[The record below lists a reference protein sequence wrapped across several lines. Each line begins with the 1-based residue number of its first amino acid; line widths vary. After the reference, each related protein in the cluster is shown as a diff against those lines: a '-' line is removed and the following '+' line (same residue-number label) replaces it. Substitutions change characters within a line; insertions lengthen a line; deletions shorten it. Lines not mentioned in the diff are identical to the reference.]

1 MDLSRLISPTSVA
14 VVGATD
20 RPGSYAHAVLT
31 NLIRSGFTGS
41 VIGIHPTRSEA
52 LGFPCVPSLA
62 DIGLAVDAVV
72 IATPAPTVATYV
84 SEARL
89 LGCGGAVVFA
99 AGFAEVGDNQLDED
113 LLAASRGFPVLGPNG
128 NGLVNTWTRAAL
140 WGDHATLPAEPGP
153 IAVISQSGN
162 IGIGLLAHRRG
173 LGLHSV
179 FSVGNAAVIGAPDLI
194 AHLAVTDGVRCVAAY
209 LEADGDGALLAE
221 ALAACADNDV
231 RVVMLKAGRSELGAA
246 AGQAHTAALAGDQRV
261 FEALML
267 EAGVVLVHEPAE
279 LIETARALATGH
291 RDPRGAAVLTCSGGD
306 ATLAADLAHD
316 AGALLTLLGAGTL
329 DELGSLLPPTATPGN
344 PLDHTNLVWA
354 DTEAVARI
362 CEVIAR
368 DASVGHVLYVQD
380 QPDGLPAAAA
390 AEWAATRS
398 GADIGVRRAGTS
410 VMLTSTMP
418 GQEPDSA
425 VSGLRSAFAAIAALQ
440 RPSPEGDR
448 LRIIAAA
455 ARSGNDRG
463 DAQAGPRASGVS
475 LSEADAKA
483 MLHQAGIH
491 VPTGGL
497 ATTADEAAALATGIG
512 FPVVVKACAPGLDHK
527 SDIGAVAL
535 GLPDAHAVQA
545 AAVRMLA
552 LEALPTGAALLVEQ
566 HASGVEVIV
575 SATRD
580 GIVPSLVIGLGGIWA
595 EALGDAVVIPLPAD
609 PGRVREGLELLRG
622 SAVLLGGR
630 GQRRY
635 AVDALC
641 QLASSIGRLLIDSG
655 ASLIEVNPVIVS
667 AHDAIAADAV
677 IVT

>member
-1 MDLSRLISPTSVA
+1 VDLSRLISPTSVA

-62 DIGLAVDAVV
+62 DIGPGVDAVV
-72 IATPAPTVATYV
+72 IATPAPTVASYV

-99 AGFAEVGDNQLDED
+99 AGFAEVGNKQLDED

-140 WGDHATLPAEPGP
+140 WGDHATLPSEPGP

-162 IGIGLLAHRRG
+162 IGIGLLAHRSG

-209 LEADGDGALLAE
+209 LEADGDGALLAD

-291 RDPRGAAVLTCSGGD
+291 RDPRGAAVITCSGGD

-316 AGALLTLLGAGTL
+316 AGARLTHLGTGTL
-329 DELGSLLPPTATPGN
+329 EELESLLPPTATPGN

-483 MLHQAGIH
+483 MLHKADIH

>member
-62 DIGLAVDAVV
+62 DIGPGVDAVV
-72 IATPAPTVATYV
+72 IATPAPTVASYV

-99 AGFAEVGDNQLDED
+99 AGFAEVGNKQLDED

-140 WGDHATLPAEPGP
+140 WGDHATLPSEPGP

-162 IGIGLLAHRRG
+162 IGIGLLAHRSG

-209 LEADGDGALLAE
+209 LEADGDGALLAD

-291 RDPRGAAVLTCSGGD
+291 RDPRGAAVITCSGGD

-316 AGALLTLLGAGTL
+316 AGARLTHLGTGTL
-329 DELGSLLPPTATPGN
+329 EELESLLPPTATPGN

-425 VSGLRSAFAAIAALQ
+425 VSGLRAAFAAIAALQ

-483 MLHQAGIH
+483 MLHKADIH